1 MSTETTVPNAK
12 RLLWAG
18 FMAILAAGVGFALRG
33 GIIANGD
40 WKAAF
45 NFTDSM
51 IGAIG
56 GAGFSGFCFGIII
69 GGVIVDKIGYGKLI
83 AVALLGHILSAF
95 VTFGAS
101 DAKNAYDFLY
111 WGMFIFAFANGTLEA
126 VANPLVA
133 TIFPK
138 QRTHYLNILHAS
150 WPLGMVV
157 GAFASGLLGNGIFGI
172 PGLGLSWQYQLS
184 FYLVP
189 TIAYAIMFMGQS
201 FPKSEAAEKG
211 ASFTEM
217 FKDVG
222 ILGAAVAV
230 YLVSLFLGSPMVFNN
245 PNIGWV
251 IGGILLIAVGIITR
265 FSLGSFL
272 LFVLF
277 ITHALVGAV
286 ELGTDAWIE
295 AITGNLFT
303 ADQGKALFI
312 WSSAIMF
319 GLRFCAHF
327 IESKLGFSPIGI
339 LMTSALLAFG
349 GLQLAAGMQSFG
361 IALLA
366 LGIYALGKTF
376 FWPTMLAV
384 VGDRFPRSGA
394 VAMSIMGGIGMLSAG
409 LIGGPG
415 LGYAKDRFTSES
427 LSTTAP
433 AVYAANKSTTE
444 SKFLFLAPVT
454 AVAGDKLEA
463 AKKAG
468 EKGTADQ
475 GKALFIWTSA
485 IMFGLRFCAHFIETK
500 LGLSPIG
507 ILVTSALLAFGGL
520 QLASGM
526 DSFPIALIALGIYA
540 LGKTF
545 FWPTMLAVVGD
556 RFPRSGAVAM
566 SIMGGIGMLSA
577 GLIGGPG
584 LGYAKDRFTAE
595 SLQKD
600 APAAYASAKAGSESK
615 FLFLAPVTAVAG
627 DKLEAA
633 KKAGEKGSADQKAIV
648 AANQAGDR
656 ATLKADSFIPLTMA
670 AIYLLLLFYFKS
682 LGGYRALKIEEQV

>member
-33 GIIANGD
+33 GIFGAWASEYG
-40 WKAAF
+40 
-45 NFTDSM
+45 FTGSQL
-51 IGAIG
+51 GAIG

-69 GGVIVDKIGYGKLI
+69 GGVIVDKIGYGKLV
-83 AVALLGHILSAF
+83 AVALVGHILSAF

-101 DAKNAYDFLY
+101 TPQNAYDFLY

-157 GAFASGLLGNGIFGI
+157 GAAASYLLGSVLH
-172 PGLGLSWQYQLS
+172 LGWKGQLA

-189 TIAYAIMFMGQS
+189 TIAYAVMFMGQS

-211 ASFTEM
+211 ASFSEM

-222 ILGAAVAV
+222 ILGSLVAC
-230 YLVSLFLGSPMVFNN
+230 YLLSIFLGNVLGPVLHINN
-245 PNIGWV
+245 LGLYLA
-251 IGGILLIAVGIITR
+251 GILLIAVGVITR
-265 FSLGSFL
+265 FSLGSLL

-277 ITHALVGAV
+277 ITHAIVGAV
-286 ELGTDAWIE
+286 ELGTDSWIE

-303 ADQGKALFI
+303 AEQGKMLFI
-312 WSSAIMF
+312 WTSAIMF

-339 LMTSALLAFG
+339 L
-349 GLQLAAGMQSFG
+349 
-361 IALLA
+361 
-366 LGIYALGKTF
+366 
-376 FWPTMLAV
+376 
-384 VGDRFPRSGA
+384 
-394 VAMSIMGGIGMLSAG
+394 
-409 LIGGPG
+409 
-415 LGYAKDRFTSES
+415 
-427 LSTTAP
+427 
-433 AVYAANKSTTE
+433 
-444 SKFLFLAPVT
+444 
-454 AVAGDKLEA
+454 
-463 AKKAG
+463 
-468 EKGTADQ
+468 
-475 GKALFIWTSA
+475 
-485 IMFGLRFCAHFIETK
+485 
-500 LGLSPIG
+500 
-507 ILVTSALLAFGGL
+507 VTSALLAFAGL

-526 DSFPIALIALGIYA
+526 NSFGVALVALGIYA

-595 SLQKD
+595 ALQKD
-600 APAAYASAKAGSESK
+600 APAAYASAKASSESN

-633 KKAGEKGSADQKAIV
+633 KKAGEKGTADQKAIV
-648 AANQAGDR
+648 ASNQAGDR
-656 ATLKADSFIPLTMA
+656 ATLKADSFLPLTMA

-682 LGGYRALKIEEQV
+682 IGGYRALKIEEQV

>member
-1 MSTETTVPNAK
+1 
-12 RLLWAG
+12 
-18 FMAILAAGVGFALRG
+18 MAILAAGVGFALRG
-33 GIIANGD
+33 GIFGA
-40 WKAAF
+40 WAAEY
-45 NFTDSM
+45 NFTGAQL
-51 IGAIG
+51 GAIG

-69 GGVIVDKIGYGKLI
+69 GGVLVDKFGYGKLV
-83 AVALLGHILSAF
+83 ALALLGHILSAF

-101 DAKNAYDFLY
+101 TPQNAYDFLF
-111 WGMFIFAFANGTLEA
+111 WGMFIFAYANGTLEA

-133 TIFPK
+133 TVFPEN
-138 QRTHYLNILHAS
+138 RTHYLNILHAS
-150 WPLGMVV
+150 WPLGMMI
-157 GAFASGLLGNGIFGI
+157 GAVASGLLGGGFLGIAGA
-172 PGLGLSWQYQLS
+172 GLTWKYQLA

-189 TIAYAIMFMGQS
+189 TVAYAVMFLGQT

-211 ASFTEM
+211 ASFAEM

-222 ILGAAVAV
+222 ILGTIVATALIVLFLRDMLPLFGISADNSQTIGYVVGGLLVIAVAV
-230 YLVSLFLGSPMVFNN
+230 
-245 PNIGWV
+245 
-251 IGGILLIAVGIITR
+251 ITR
-265 FSLGSFL
+265 FSVGSLL

-286 ELGTDAWIE
+286 ELGTDSWIE
-295 AITGNLFT
+295 NITGNLFT
-303 ADQGKALFI
+303 PAQG
-312 WSSAIMF
+312 
-319 GLRFCAHF
+319 
-327 IESKLGFSPIGI
+327 
-339 LMTSALLAFG
+339 
-349 GLQLAAGMQSFG
+349 
-361 IALLA
+361 
-366 LGIYALGKTF
+366 
-376 FWPTMLAV
+376 
-384 VGDRFPRSGA
+384 
-394 VAMSIMGGIGMLSAG
+394 
-409 LIGGPG
+409 
-415 LGYAKDRFTSES
+415 
-427 LSTTAP
+427 
-433 AVYAANKSTTE
+433 
-444 SKFLFLAPVT
+444 KFLF
-454 AVAGDKLEA
+454 
-463 AKKAG
+463 
-468 EKGTADQ
+468 
-475 GKALFIWTSA
+475 FYTSL
-485 IMFGLRFCAHFIETK
+485 IMFSLRFCAHFIETK

-507 ILVTSALLAFGGL
+507 ILVASALLAFGGL
-520 QLASGM
+520 QLAAGM
-526 DSFPIALIALGIYA
+526 DSFGIALVALGIYA

-615 FLFLAPVTAVAG
+615 FLFLAPVTAVDG
-627 DKLEAA
+627 KKLEEA

>member
-33 GIIANGD
+33 GIFGA
-40 WKAAF
+40 WASEY
-45 NFTDSM
+45 NFTGAQL
-51 IGAIG
+51 GAIG

-69 GGVIVDKIGYGKLI
+69 GGVLVDKFGYGKLV
-83 AVALLGHILSAF
+83 ALALLGHILSAF

-101 DAKNAYDFLY
+101 TPQNAYDFLF
-111 WGMFIFAFANGTLEA
+111 WGMFIFAYANGTLEA

-133 TIFPK
+133 TVFPEN
-138 QRTHYLNILHAS
+138 RTHYLNILHAS
-150 WPLGMVV
+150 WPLGMMI
-157 GAFASGLLGNGIFGI
+157 GAVASGLLGGGFLGIAGA
-172 PGLGLSWQYQLS
+172 GLTWKYQLA

-189 TIAYAIMFMGQS
+189 TVAYAVMFLGQT

-211 ASFTEM
+211 ASFAEM

-222 ILGAAVAV
+222 ILGTIVATALIVLFLRDMLPLFGLSADNSQTIGYVVGGLLVIAVAV
-230 YLVSLFLGSPMVFNN
+230 
-245 PNIGWV
+245 
-251 IGGILLIAVGIITR
+251 ITR
-265 FSLGSFL
+265 FSVGSLL

-286 ELGTDAWIE
+286 ELGTDSWIE
-295 AITGNLFT
+295 NITGNLFT
-303 ADQGKALFI
+303 PEQG
-312 WSSAIMF
+312 
-319 GLRFCAHF
+319 
-327 IESKLGFSPIGI
+327 
-339 LMTSALLAFG
+339 
-349 GLQLAAGMQSFG
+349 
-361 IALLA
+361 
-366 LGIYALGKTF
+366 
-376 FWPTMLAV
+376 
-384 VGDRFPRSGA
+384 
-394 VAMSIMGGIGMLSAG
+394 
-409 LIGGPG
+409 
-415 LGYAKDRFTSES
+415 
-427 LSTTAP
+427 
-433 AVYAANKSTTE
+433 
-444 SKFLFLAPVT
+444 KFLF
-454 AVAGDKLEA
+454 
-463 AKKAG
+463 
-468 EKGTADQ
+468 
-475 GKALFIWTSA
+475 FYTSL
-485 IMFGLRFCAHFIETK
+485 IMFSLRFCAHFIETK

-507 ILVTSALLAFGGL
+507 ILMASALLAFGGL
-520 QLASGM
+520 QLAAGM
-526 DSFPIALIALGIYA
+526 DSFGIALVALGIYA

-615 FLFLAPVTAVAG
+615 FLFLAPVTAVDG
-627 DKLEAA
+627 KKLEEA

-656 ATLKADSFIPLTMA
+656 ATLKADSFLPLTMA

-682 LGGYRALKIEEQV
+682 IGGYRALKIEEQA

>member
-1 MSTETTVPNAK
+1 
-12 RLLWAG
+12 
-18 FMAILAAGVGFALRG
+18 MAILAAGVGFALRG
-33 GIIANGD
+33 GVFGAWASEYG
-40 WKAAF
+40 
-45 NFTDSM
+45 FTATQL
-51 IGAIG
+51 GAIG

-69 GGVIVDKIGYGKLI
+69 GGVIVDKIGYGKLV
-83 AVALLGHILSAF
+83 ALALLGHIISAF

-101 DAKNAYDFLY
+101 TPQNAYDFLY
-111 WGMFIFAFANGTLEA
+111 WGMFIFAYANGTLEA

-157 GAFASGLLGNGIFGI
+157 GALASYALGAH
-172 PGLGLSWQYQLS
+172 GLGLGWKGQLA

-189 TIAYAIMFMGQS
+189 TIAYAIMFLGQT

-211 ASFTEM
+211 ASFSEM

-222 ILGAAVAV
+222 ILGSLVAC
-230 YLVSLFLGSPMVFNN
+230 YLLSIFLGNVLGPVFNI
-245 PNIGWV
+245 PNLGLYLAGV
-251 IGGILLIAVGIITR
+251 LLITVGVITR
-265 FSLGSFL
+265 FSFGSVL

-277 ITHALVGAV
+277 ITHAIVGAV
-286 ELGTDAWIE
+286 ELGTDSWIE

-312 WSSAIMF
+312 WTSAIMF

-327 IESKLGFSPIGI
+327 IETKLGLSPIGI
-339 LMTSALLAFG
+339 LVTSALLAFT
-349 GLQLAAGMQSFG
+349 GLQLASGMNSFAV
-361 IALLA
+361 ALLA

-415 LGYAKDRFTSES
+415 LGYAKDRFTAEA
-427 LSTTAP
+427 LQKDAP
-433 AVYAANKSTTE
+433 AVYAANKAGKEST
-444 SKFLFLAPVT
+444 FLFLAPAT

-468 EKGTADQ
+468 EKGT
-475 GKALFIWTSA
+475 
-485 IMFGLRFCAHFIETK
+485 
-500 LGLSPIG
+500 
-507 ILVTSALLAFGGL
+507 
-520 QLASGM
+520 
-526 DSFPIALIALGIYA
+526 
-540 LGKTF
+540 
-545 FWPTMLAVVGD
+545 
-556 RFPRSGAVAM
+556 
-566 SIMGGIGMLSA
+566 
-577 GLIGGPG
+577 
-584 LGYAKDRFTAE
+584 
-595 SLQKD
+595 
-600 APAAYASAKAGSESK
+600 
-615 FLFLAPVTAVAG
+615 
-627 DKLEAA
+627 
-633 KKAGEKGSADQKAIV
+633 ADQKAIV

-656 ATLKADSFIPLTMA
+656 ATLKADSFLPLTMA

-682 LGGYRALKIEEQV
+682 IGGYRALKIEEQA